1 MCCNTILW
9 QRENKEQYII
19 DVSLFF
25 ALIFNV
31 DLIYI
36 LLSEYTQDSDGVSFD
51 QDIIFPE
58 PRTKWQSS
66 KFSVSDSFWFL
77 IKIE

>member
-51 QDIIFPE
+51 QDIIFPD
-58 PRTKWQSS
+58 PRKKSQSS